1 MLVRLYGPILGFFI
15 RNSSKITRP
24 VVVNDIGLNFGLA
37 IGFDLSVVKKD
48 TQQKKKN
55 TISPMDKNDG
65 NTHCF
70 DICLI

>member
-1 MLVRLYGPILGFFI
+1 MVRLYGPILGFFI

-24 VVVNDIGLNFGLA
+24 IVVNDIRLNFGLA

-48 TQQKKKN
+48 TQQKKKKYN
-55 TISPMDKNDG
+55 QPYDKDDG
-65 NTHCF
+65 NTHCL